1 MIMRENTLKGIYI
14 GFTLLISSIL
24 TLRLTNDVEGLVEAF
39 NYFIPVLIGYML
51 TGVVIQWI
59 RSLPHKSSEGSMG
72 AGIYY
77 WIFLIVLAV
86 SVIGNFIPDYIRY
99 IVLVNIVVIL
109 ALWIWDYISLSKV
122 ANELNSG
129 RSYKENTLLVDL
141 KEKPKTKEEFFK
153 ILEEYCISNRVSLEY
168 VEKDLPAIT
177 RINGVLNKVEIG
189 YYLDISGATI
199 YTLKITEL

>member
-1 MIMRENTLKGIYI
+1 
-14 GFTLLISSIL
+14 
-24 TLRLTNDVEGLVEAF
+24 
-39 NYFIPVLIGYML
+39 ML
-51 TGVVIQWI
+51 F
-59 RSLPHKSSEGSMG
+59 RS
-72 AGIYY
+72 
-77 WIFLIVLAV
+77 
-86 SVIGNFIPDYIRY
+86 
-99 IVLVNIVVIL
+99 
-109 ALWIWDYISLSKV
+109 
-122 ANELNSG
+122 

>member
-1 MIMRENTLKGIYI
+1 
-14 GFTLLISSIL
+14 
-24 TLRLTNDVEGLVEAF
+24 
-39 NYFIPVLIGYML
+39 
-51 TGVVIQWI
+51 
-59 RSLPHKSSEGSMG
+59 MG

-99 IVLVNIVVIL
+99 IVLVNIVVII